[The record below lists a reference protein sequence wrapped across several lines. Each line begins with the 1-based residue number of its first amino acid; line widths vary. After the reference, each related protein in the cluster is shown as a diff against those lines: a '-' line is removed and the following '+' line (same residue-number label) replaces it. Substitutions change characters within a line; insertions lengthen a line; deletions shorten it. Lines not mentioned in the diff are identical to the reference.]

1 MSSMTEL
8 RMPELKVSVL
18 VPQLTVQ
25 VTVSVMTLPMCR
37 LSELSMLKMTRP
49 VLTVP
54 ARHQQRQH
62 QHPHLI
68 PNKHVK
74 LKNVTF

>member
-1 MSSMTEL
+1 MMEL

-25 VTVSVMTLPMCR
+25 VTMSVMKLPVCR
-37 LSELSMLKMTRP
+37 LSKLSMLKMTRP

-54 ARHQQRQH
+54 VRHQQQQH
-62 QHPHLI
+62 QHLQLI
-68 PNKHVK
+68 PNIPVK
-74 LKNVTF
+74 SKNVTF